1 MFVDTHTHFYD
12 QWLFPDAE
20 AAIKRALEAG
30 VGKMIQADVDSSER
44 SAMWEIGNRYPGVIY
59 EMLGLYPCSVHPE
72 SWQYELDQVYSI
84 SVKGYF
90 ESAQISTNGP
100 GPITD
105 AGPGPGSMPQ
115 SGLKANSGGPGPGD
129 KSGPGPLGIADGLT
143 DGTSPS
149 LTGTKVDQVQ
159 FQVPDLVQHMCHRE
173 VLNPNVV
180 DQVQSTKVDLVH
192 HTPIVAI
199 GEIGLDYHEGK
210 EFAGLQKE
218 VLRLQFELAAKLD
231 LPVNIHL
238 RDAWED
244 FFEVVEDCRHLHL
257 RGNLHCFTASYEVYE
272 RANKYA
278 DFSVGIGGVIT
289 FKNAGLPKVLE
300 RIPMEKILLETDAPY
315 IAPVPYRGR
324 RNESSYLPIIAAKVA
339 EVKGL
344 AIEQIEEITTN
355 NALKLF
361 DRI

>member
-12 QWLFPDAE
+12 QWLLPDAE
-20 AAIKRALEAG
+20 EAIERALKAG

-44 SAMWEIGNRYPGVIY
+44 PAMWEIGNRHPGVIY
-59 EMLGLYPCSVHPE
+59 QMLGLYPCSVTE
-72 SWQYELDQVYSI
+72 NWKDELDLVYALAQK
-84 SVKGYF
+84 VK
-90 ESAQISTNGP
+90 
-100 GPITD
+100 
-105 AGPGPGSMPQ
+105 
-115 SGLKANSGGPGPGD
+115 
-129 KSGPGPLGIADGLT
+129 
-143 DGTSPS
+143 SPS
-149 LTGTKVDQVQ
+149 SAKNKADATEGDFTFRGERV
-159 FQVPDLVQHMCHRE
+159 
-173 VLNPNVV
+173 
-180 DQVQSTKVDLVH
+180 
-192 HTPIVAI
+192 VAI

-210 EFAGLQKE
+210 EFAGLLKE

-257 RGNLHCFTASYEVYE
+257 RGNLHCFTASFEVYE

-315 IAPVPYRGR
+315 IAPVPYRGL

-344 AIEQIEEITTN
+344 AIEQTEEITTN